1 MKLLQNRGVG
11 ARLTVPLLSCSLL
24 LAAQAQAVDEPRVL
38 TPTPSSFETLSRFT
52 QVLEVLQKTYA
63 LPSRVNTAG
72 HTTAALR
79 GFVRS
84 IDPEADLLT
93 PEEAAVTNKLAYTAA
108 AIGLSFAIC
117 DDFPTVISSRDGSPA
132 ENGGLLGGEQLIAV
146 SDVLTPHAR
155 RIEVDRLLGGPR
167 DFPVNLRIL
176 DPHTGVVRDLHL
188 RRTVPGPAPQAALRY
203 LDKGVAYYRIS
214 QFTQDAVENL
224 RAAMIL
230 AKSGGASGIILDLRN
245 NAGGAFEAAQI
256 AASFFLVKGTE
267 IVALEYGSPGL
278 HTTFVSD
285 ESIKVTTPL
294 VLLVNGGTAAEA
306 EVFAAAL
313 QDNKRARI
321 VGSQSFGRGFL
332 TASTRLSDGS
342 ALVMPTAYYMRPSKQ
357 VLQGNGLTP
366 DVIVPLP
373 RETERS
379 LARSGFG
386 TFDWKNDRSEV
397 LATDLPLAKAM
408 SLLAK

>member
-1 MKLLQNRGVG
+1 MKLSRNYRVG
-11 ARLTVPLLSCSLL
+11 ARLAVPLLSCLL
-24 LAAQAQAVDEPRVL
+24 LSAARARAAEEPHIL

-52 QVLEVLQKTYA
+52 ELLEVLQKTSA
-63 LPSRVNTAG
+63 QPARVNLAG

-84 IDPEADLLT
+84 IDPEADLLA
-93 PEEAAVTNKLAYTAA
+93 PEEAAVTNELAYTAA
-108 AIGLSFAIC
+108 AIGLNFAIR

-132 ENGGLLGGEQLIAV
+132 ESAGLLAGEQIIAV
-146 SDVLTPHAR
+146 SDVPTPHAR

-176 DPHTGVVRDLHL
+176 DPRTGAVRDLHV
-188 RRTVPGPAPQAALRY
+188 RRTVPGPAPQTVLRY
-203 LDKGVAYYRIS
+203 LDKRIAYYRVP
-214 QFTQDAVENL
+214 QFTQAAVENL
-224 RAAMIL
+224 RAAMTL
-230 AKSGGASGIILDLRN
+230 ARSEGAAGLILDLRN

-256 AASFFLVKGTE
+256 AASFFLAKGTE
-267 IVALEYGSPGL
+267 LVALEYGVPGL

-285 ESIKVTTPL
+285 ESLNITAPVI
-294 VLLVNGGTAAEA
+294 LLVNGGTAAEA

-321 VGSQSFGRGFL
+321 VGSQTFGRGFL

-342 ALVMPTAYYMRPSKQ
+342 VLVMPTAYYMRPSKQ
-357 VLQGNGLTP
+357 ILQDNGLTP
-366 DVIVPLP
+366 DVAVGLS

-386 TFDWKNDRSEV
+386 SFDWKTDKREV
-397 LATDLPLAKAM
+397 LAADLPLAKAL